1 MLIVLEQVAVLLIFC
16 AIGYGMAKKNI
27 LKAKEGNLLSAMLV
41 YLFMPA
47 TCFSTCAANCTV
59 EYITEK
65 YPLILV
71 STGILVLLILVAKL
85 IVRFMG
91 PACYL
96 RDIYE
101 YSLVIPNT
109 SYIGYPLILSL
120 YGSTGLLDMLMFGL
134 PLTLYCYT
142 IGYNIL
148 TGRKNEKLSL
158 KKMLTP
164 VTVAMVLGCVIGLS
178 GIQLP
183 TVLSQVIDKSA
194 ACLAPLGTL
203 LMGMS
208 ISEFTFKQMLEDKRL
223 YLLTALRLVVIPLA
237 VFGLLKLAR
246 WEFALLPAICSYAM
260 PCGLNVII
268 FPKLIGQD
276 CRNGAGLVLLSTV
289 LSIITVP
296 LCMYFL
302 T

>member
-1 MLIVLEQVAVLLIFC
+1 MLVILEQVGVLMLFC
-16 AIGYGMAKKNI
+16 AVGYILAKKKI
-27 LKAKEGNLLSAMLV
+27 LDAAKGDLLSGMLV

-59 EYITEK
+59 DYITQK

-71 STGILVLLILVAKL
+71 SAGLLLLLILAA
-85 IVRFMG
+85 RFAARFLG

-96 RDIYE
+96 RDMYE

-109 SYIGYPLILSL
+109 AYVGYPLVLSL
-120 YGSTGLLDMLMFGL
+120 FGSEGLLDMLIFGL
-134 PLTLYCYT
+134 PLILYCYT

-148 TGRKNEKLSL
+148 TDRRKEKFSL
-158 KKMLTP
+158 KKVLTP
-164 VTVAMVLGCVIGLS
+164 VTIAMALGCLVGLTGIRIPSVI
-178 GIQLP
+178 
-183 TVLSQVIDKSA
+183 TQVVDKSA

-208 ISEFTFKQMLEDKRL
+208 ISEFSFKTMLADKRL
-223 YLLTALRLVVIPLA
+223 YWLTALRLVVIPLA
-237 VFGLLKLAR
+237 VFGILKLGR
-246 WEFALLPAICSYAM
+246 WEFAMIPAICSHCM

-276 CRNGAGLVLLSTV
+276 CSSGAGLVLLSTV
-289 LSIITVP
+289 LSVITIP
-296 LCMYFL
+296 LCVYFL

>member
-1 MLIVLEQVAVLLIFC
+1 MLIVLEQVAVLLLFC
-16 AIGYGMAKKNI
+16 ALGFVLAKKNV
-27 LKAKEGNLLSAMLV
+27 LKAKQGDLISAMLV

-59 EYITEK
+59 EYITAK

-71 STGILVLLILVAKL
+71 SAGLLLLIIFCAKHLAKL
-85 IVRFMG
+85 FG

-96 RDIYE
+96 RDMYE

-109 SYIGYPLILSL
+109 AYIGYPLMLSL
-120 YGSTGLLDMLMFGL
+120 YGSEGLLDMLIFGL
-134 PLTLYCYT
+134 PLILYCYT

-148 TGRKNEKLSL
+148 TDRRKEKFSL
-158 KKMLTP
+158 KKVLTP
-164 VTVAMVLGCVIGLS
+164 VTVAMALGCAVGLS
-178 GIQLP
+178 GIKVP
-183 TVLSQVIDKSA
+183 SVITQVVDKSA

-208 ISEFTFKQMLEDKRL
+208 ISEFSFKDMLADKRL
-223 YLLTALRLVVIPLA
+223 YWLTALRLVVIPLA
-237 VFGLLKLAR
+237 VFGILKLGH
-246 WEFALLPAICSYAM
+246 WEFALLPAICSHCM

-276 CRNGAGLVLLSTV
+276 CSSGAGLVLLSTV
-289 LSIITVP
+289 FAIITVP

-302 T
+302 V